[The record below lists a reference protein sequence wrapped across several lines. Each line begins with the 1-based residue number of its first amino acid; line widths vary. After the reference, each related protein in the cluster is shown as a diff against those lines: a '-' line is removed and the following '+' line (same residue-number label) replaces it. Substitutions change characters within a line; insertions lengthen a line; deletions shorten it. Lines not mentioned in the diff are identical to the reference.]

1 MAQHLKSKS
10 FSIFIHDCSMWSNLL
25 VLKSTSE
32 RGYPRIIIKG
42 DFNYPEVEWTTS
54 KSAEHNNQKFIDT
67 CRDAYMYQHIQE
79 PKKALTGLG
88 PRVTSPPSSQCSHLL
103 ITYQDWAKVT
113 ICGYYMN
120 YTHWLCGVGL

>member
-25 VLKSTSE
+25 ALKSTSE
-32 RGYPRIIIKG
+32 RGYPHIIIKG

-79 PKKALTGLG
+79 PKKK
-88 PRVTSPPSSQCSHLL
+88 HLL
-103 ITYQDWAKVT
+103 LGKSNNMWLLYELHSLALW
-113 ICGYYMN
+113 CGPIIA
-120 YTHWLCGVGL
+120 